1 MSLIV
6 CKELPNIYIQ
16 TEQIYS
22 LFLTNIFCDLNKINK
37 HAKSNISSV
46 KCCIWQNVHKE
57 FARTAFATM
66 GEFCASCQNEL
77 IELMIFLICSTPDQY
92 LRPCVVAYQMD
103 GIVPFHLEI
112 PSGYYPPSVP
122 IWEGAIIYTRVIW
135 QSRLNIQWPK
145 RPADPDRHC
154 GAPDHPAGK
163 RSPEKPESPT
173 ISQKKKKQGKDRMW
187 TLWRTIL
194 LEFVTPWG
202 PQTSVAILPPVM
214 GFDHYQMGNICLK
227 IQTSYI
233 NKIL

>member
-22 LFLTNIFCDLNKINK
+22 LFLTNIFCNLNKTNK
-37 HAKSNISSV
+37 HAKTNISSV

-77 IELMIFLICSTPDQY
+77 IELMIFLICSTPEPY

-112 PSGYYPPSVP
+112 PTLSSNLGRGDYIYQSHMAESIKYTMAKAPRWPRLWGTRSAS
-122 IWEGAIIYTRVIW
+122 WEKKPRKARIPNNFPEEEKT
-135 QSRLNIQWPK
+135 
-145 RPADPDRHC
+145 
-154 GAPDHPAGK
+154 GK
-163 RSPEKPESPT
+163 
-173 ISQKKKKQGKDRMW
+173 G
-187 TLWRTIL
+187 
-194 LEFVTPWG
+194 
-202 PQTSVAILPPVM
+202 
-214 GFDHYQMGNICLK
+214 
-227 IQTSYI
+227 
-233 NKIL
+233 

>member
-66 GEFCASCQNEL
+66 GEFCTSCQNEL
-77 IELMIFLICSTPDQY
+77 TELMIFLIQF
-92 LRPCVVAYQMD
+92 
-103 GIVPFHLEI
+103 VPHLSHISGHVLLLTKWMALFHSI
-112 PSGYYPPSVP
+112 WKYPPSVP

-154 GAPDHPAGK
+154 GAPDQPAGK
-163 RSPEKPESPT
+163 RSPEKPEFPT
-173 ISQKKKKQGKDRMW
+173 ISQRKKKQGKDRMW

-194 LEFVTPWG
+194 LEFLTPWG

-233 NKIL
+233 YEIL